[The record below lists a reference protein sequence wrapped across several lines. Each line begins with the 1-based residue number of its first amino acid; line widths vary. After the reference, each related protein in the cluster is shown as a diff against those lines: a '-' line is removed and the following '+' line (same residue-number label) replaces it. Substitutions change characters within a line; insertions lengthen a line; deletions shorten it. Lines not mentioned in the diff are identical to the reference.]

1 MKTVVYLIRHSE
13 KYKRFINID
22 NNDSFQLC
30 NEKIILSNEGEEK
43 AKKLSEIEELSNID
57 IVIASNYVRSIET
70 AKYIADRN
78 NKDIFIMDGFGERKI
93 GTNSIEEYPKDFELK
108 QYFDDSYKLPRGESK
123 TEVTDRMYKSI
134 LSVINLYKGKRVA
147 IVSHGTAISFLLSKW
162 CKVTPVNIDGN
173 KFDID
178 IKYKDKKVFNGK
190 IGAPEV
196 FKLTFNDSELID
208 IENVR
213 Y

>member
-78 NKDIFIMDGFGERKI
+78 NKDIFIMDGCGERKI

-123 TEVTDRMYKSI
+123 TEVTDRMYNSI
-134 LSVINLYKGKRVA
+134 ISIINLYKGKRVA
-147 IVSHGTAISFLLSKW
+147 IV
-162 CKVTPVNIDGN
+162 
-173 KFDID
+173 
-178 IKYKDKKVFNGK
+178 
-190 IGAPEV
+190 
-196 FKLTFNDSELID
+196 
-208 IENVR
+208 
-213 Y
+213 